1 MQLKIHLGELN
12 EKLTL
17 WRGSLKKI
25 EGYYGTGVVS
35 FFLFLKWLIFL
46 NIFISL
52 IMMIFVILPTTY
64 FKKLNATAI
73 NTSNKVRDNSA
84 VLLDQNVTNR
94 SEVRTASI
102 QTSSSKFLDLVFDS
116 QSMVTSPLYY
126 AYYNVDFHLD
136 LYYFHFNLP
145 LAYILA
151 TIMCLSYS
159 FVSVLKNAAHGFKH
173 QLLENEGQFY
183 AYCNIVFSGWDFCIR
198 NERSA
203 KIKHKAL
210 YNEIIGRLN
219 VEKHR
224 EERRNRTKRE
234 WCKLCMLRI
243 FVNMA
248 VIVFLVIA
256 GFVIFEA
263 FKMSSQKTPT
273 MENWLMKV
281 ATEFLTAGS
290 IIFFNLLFPYV
301 FQWLGTFE
309 KFSPLFAVQMTI
321 FRTIMLRLSSLCVLL
336 GSVYE
341 KLLRSR
347 TQTDDEMVS
356 WESYLARELYKVLV
370 LSVLTQIVYTFLFN
384 FPRSLLA
391 KHCNYK
397 VIQYLGRQ
405 EFNLPGHVLDV
416 VYIQTIIWLGNFYA
430 PLLPAVGV
438 LTMLIVF
445 YVKKFA
451 CLVNCHPASDV
462 FYASRS
468 HSLYI
473 SILLIS
479 FAFSVVPWVY
489 SITQIPPSKEYGPFV
504 EYSTVW
510 SVIEQMFHKVPDWLS
525 KTARFGISWPIVV
538 LLLIILMLTNYYYY
552 SVYIVNK
559 QMVLIL
565 KRQLILEGHDKQFLL
580 NRLSAFIKQQQQRYR
595 PNNSS

>member
-1 MQLKIHLGELN
+1 M
-12 EKLTL
+12 

-46 NIFISL
+46 NIVISL
-52 IMMIFVILPTTY
+52 IMIVFVILPTTY
-64 FKKLNATAI
+64 FKRLNATALA
-73 NTSNKVRDNSA
+73 TSNKAVGSSSVR
-84 VLLDQNVTNR
+84 LDQTATNV
-94 SEVRTASI
+94 SEVRAASI
-102 QTSSSKFLDLVFDS
+102 ETSSKLLDLVFDS

-126 AYYNVDFHLD
+126 AYYSIDFRLN

-159 FVSVLKNAAHGFKH
+159 FVSVLKNAARGFKH

-210 YNEIIGRLN
+210 YNEIVGRLN

-243 FVNMA
+243 VVNMA
-248 VIVFLVIA
+248 VIVFLGIA
-256 GFVIFEA
+256 GYVIFEA
-263 FKMSSQKTPT
+263 FKMSSQKSPE
-273 MENWLMKV
+273 MENWPMKL

-301 FQWLGTFE
+301 FHWLGTFE
-309 KFSPLFAVQMTI
+309 KFSPLFAVQVTI

-341 KLLRSR
+341 KLLRSK
-347 TQTDDEMVS
+347 TPPDDEMVS

-391 KHCNYK
+391 KHCNHK
-397 VIQYLGRQ
+397 LIQYFGRQ

-438 LTMLIVF
+438 LTMLVVF

-462 FYASRS
+462 YYASRS

-479 FAFSVVPWVY
+479 FAFSVVPLVY
-489 SITQIPPSKEYGPFV
+489 SIIQISPSKEYGPFV
-504 EYSTVW
+504 NYTTVW
-510 SVIEQMFHKVPDWLS
+510 SVIEETVHKLPDWLG
-525 KTARFGISWPIVV
+525 KTAKFGISWPFVV

-552 SVYIVNK
+552 SVYVVNK